1 MQVKMRIFRLDPK
14 TDSQPHYDTFV
25 VEAKPTDRI
34 LDVLNRIRWEQD
46 GSLAYRMSCA
56 HGICG
61 SDGMTINGVS
71 ALACQKLVKNF
82 EEGKEITV
90 EPLSVFPVIRDLV
103 VDMEPFF
110 EREKSVHP
118 PGEIALTQPKG
129 AGENLQ
135 TPKERELFDDD
146 IKCIMCACCVSAC
159 PVNQKEDPAYVGP
172 AAIVRA
178 HRYIFD
184 SRVKDQLER
193 LKIMDKPHGDFS
205 CKAYHK
211 CTEVCPKHIEVTK
224 HIFEVR
230 RGIIEELRPKAAKAD
245 SPNA

>member
-1 MQVKMRIFRLDPK
+1 MLVKLKVFRFDPERDK
-14 TDSQPHYDTFV
+14 APRYDSFY

-34 LDVLNRIRWEQD
+34 LDLLNKIRWEQD

-71 ALACQKLVKNF
+71 ELACQKLVRDY
-82 EEGKEITV
+82 EESKEVLV
-90 EPLSVFPVIRDLV
+90 EPLSVFTVVKDLV

-110 EREKSVHP
+110 EQEKAVHP
-118 PGEIALTQPKG
+118 PGKIALLQPVSNR
-129 AGENLQ
+129 ENLQ
-135 TPKERELFDDD
+135 SIEERALFDDD

-159 PVNQKEDPAYVGP
+159 PISQKEDPAYVGP

-184 SRVKDQLER
+184 SRIKDSMER
-193 LKIMDKPHGDFS
+193 LTIMDKPHGAWS
-205 CKAYHK
+205 CKSYFK
-211 CTEVCPKHIEVTK
+211 CTQVCPKEIQVTK
-224 HIFEVR
+224 HVLEVKR
-230 RGIIEELRPKAAKAD
+230 RILNELRQKT
-245 SPNA
+245 